1 MSGRPEGPRLFGD
14 RLVPAEVTEL
24 LRGAIDVHVHANPH
38 LFPQNHAQD
47 VVALATQAK
56 EAGMRALAIKDVGVP
71 TTGTAY
77 VVTRLG
83 PGIPVYGSYVMNLA
97 NGGINPRGVQVALT
111 HGDGAKIVYFPTGD
125 TLNHVRYR
133 KRFYAGINLPLAEEQ
148 AIAVL
153 KDGRLIPEVRE
164 VIALVKEYDACLATA
179 HLSAVETHAVVREA
193 RDQGLRR
200 IIASHAK
207 WAMTGLTL
215 EDAKELA
222 GKGCFIELEASLMM
236 PLMYFVHGEAP
247 ADPRDIA
254 ATMRA
259 VGPEHCLIVSD
270 LGQLYSP
277 MPVEGLRTYV
287 AMLLKCG
294 LSAKE
299 IELMLHRNPA
309 RVLGLE

>member
-1 MSGRPEGPRLFGD
+1 MFGD
-14 RLVPAEVTEL
+14 NLVPAEVTEL
-24 LRGAIDVHVHANPH
+24 LRGAIDVHVHTNPH

-56 EAGMRALAIKDVGVP
+56 EAGMRALAIKDIGVP

-125 TLNHVRYR
+125 TLNHVHYR

-148 AIAVL
+148 AITAVV
-153 KDGRLIPEVRE
+153 DGRLRPEVRD
-164 VIALVKEYDACLATA
+164 VIALVKEHDACLATA
-179 HLSAVETHAVVREA
+179 HLSAAESRMVVREA
-193 RDQGLRR
+193 RAQGLRR
-200 IIASHAK
+200 IILSHGK

-215 EDAKELA
+215 DDLKEFA
-222 GKGCFIELEASLMM
+222 AQGCLIELEASLMM

-259 VGPEHCLIVSD
+259 VGPEHCFIVSD

-277 MPVEGLRTYV
+277 LPVEGLRTYV

-294 LSAKE
+294 LTAKE

-309 RVLGLE
+309 RILGLE

>member
-1 MSGRPEGPRLFGD
+1 MLGD
-14 RLVPAEVTEL
+14 NLVPTEVIEL
-24 LRGAIDVHVHANPH
+24 LRGAIDVHVHTNPH
-38 LFPQNHAQD
+38 LLPQNIAQD
-47 VVALATQAK
+47 VVALAAQAK

-71 TTGTAY
+71 TTGAAY

-97 NGGINPRGVQVALT
+97 NGGLNPRGVQVALT
-111 HGDGAKIVYFPTGD
+111 HGDGAKIIYFPTGD

-133 KRFYAGINLPLAEEQ
+133 KRFYAGINLPLPEEQ
-148 AIAVL
+148 AVTAM
-153 KDGRLIPEVRE
+153 KDGRLVPEVRE
-164 VIALVKEYDACLATA
+164 IIALVKEHDASLATA
-179 HLSAVETHAVVREA
+179 HLSAAESHDVVREA
-193 RDQGLRR
+193 RNQGLRR
-200 IIASHAK
+200 IIVSHAK

-215 EDAKELA
+215 EDLKDFA
-222 GKGCFIELEASLMM
+222 GQGCLVELEASLMM
-236 PLMYFVHGEAP
+236 PIMYFVHGEAP

-259 VGPEHCLIVSD
+259 VGPEHCLMDSD

-277 MPVEGLRTYV
+277 LPVEGLRTYV

-299 IELMLHRNPA
+299 IEVMLHRNPA
-309 RVLGLE
+309 RILGLE

>member
-1 MSGRPEGPRLFGD
+1 MLGD
-14 RLVPAEVTEL
+14 NLVPTEVIEL
-24 LRGAIDVHVHANPH
+24 LRGAIDVHVHTNPH
-38 LFPQNHAQD
+38 LLPQNIAQD
-47 VVALATQAK
+47 VVALAAQAK

-71 TTGTAY
+71 TTGAAY

-97 NGGINPRGVQVALT
+97 NGGLNPRGVQVALT
-111 HGDGAKIVYFPTGD
+111 HGDGAKIIYFPTGD

-133 KRFYAGINLPLAEEQ
+133 KRFYAGINLPLPEEQ
-148 AIAVL
+148 AVTAM
-153 KDGRLIPEVRE
+153 KDGRLVPEVRE
-164 VIALVKEYDACLATA
+164 IIALVKEHDASLATA
-179 HLSAVETHAVVREA
+179 HLSAAESHAVVREA
-193 RDQGLRR
+193 RNQGLRR
-200 IIASHAK
+200 IIVSHAK

-215 EDAKELA
+215 EDLKDFA
-222 GKGCFIELEASLMM
+222 GQGCLVELEASLMM
-236 PLMYFVHGEAP
+236 PIMYFVHGEAP

-259 VGPEHCLIVSD
+259 VGPEHCLMDSD

-277 MPVEGLRTYV
+277 LPVEGLRTYV

-299 IELMLHRNPA
+299 IEVMLHRNPA
-309 RVLGLE
+309 RILGLE